1 MRTAITALLLLVSA
15 VVTAVSITALPYYDD
30 KTGRLMPLVGFTA
43 ALWLLFAL
51 AVFLLRRVRMK
62 PAIALVIAGSV
73 AIGGAALLGPPNTS
87 TDSARYAWDGIV
99 QNAGISPYQYVPAD
113 PALAELRP
121 DWLFPAAEVDA
132 DGEERCTGARIMTV
146 KDGDGILCTAIN
158 RAKVPTIYPPTSE
171 IFFAGVRLLTG
182 PEPQYAPMQVA
193 GLLMSLTITG
203 LLLTLL
209 HRSGRDPR
217 WAALWGW
224 SPLAATEA
232 VTNSHIDVLGGLL
245 VLVATALVAT
255 GRRWSGGA
263 ALGAAIAVKLIPV
276 IAAPA
281 LLRRQGWKVMVAAIV
296 TFAVLYIPYIALTGF
311 GVLGY
316 LPGYLSEEGY
326 SSGSRFIML
335 SLFAPGT
342 RRHRDRRPAHR
353 RDGSD
358 RLAHDR
364 PDRPVARP
372 GGDDRGNPARGH
384 PALPLVRPSAR
395 AGGGD
400 DGPVGVA
407 RGAVRPHRAPA
418 HPVGGACPRHRGSRD
433 RPHRDDEPAPA
444 RARGA
449 PPVERAD
456 AASVSAFA
464 AQSRQ
469 RNRRSVERL
478 LDSGYDSERS
488 EGQRSRFDHGR
499 ER

>member
-1 MRTAITALLLLVSA
+1 MRTAITALILLVSA
-15 VVTAVSITALPYYDD
+15 VVTALSITALPYYDD

-335 SLFAPGT
+335 SLFAPG
-342 RRHRDRRPAHR
+342 PAATVIAALLIGATAVIVWR
-353 RDGSD
+353 TTDPTDPWLGQVVMIGVTLLVVTPRYPWYALLLVPVVAMTG
-358 RLAHDR
+358 RWEWLAV
-364 PDRPVARP
+364 PF
-372 GGDDRGNPARGH
+372 
-384 PALPLVRPSAR
+384 ALT
-395 AGGGD
+395 
-400 DGPVGVA
+400 
-407 RGAVRPHRAPA
+407 
-418 HPVGGACPRHRGSRD
+418 
-433 RPHRDDEPAPA
+433 
-444 RARGA
+444 
-449 PPVERAD
+449 
-456 AASVSAFA
+456 
-464 AQSRQ
+464 
-469 RNRRSVERL
+469 ERL
-478 LDSGYDSERS
+478 LIPSVELARVTVALAIALIVVVSLHRLGPEGRRRLKERMRHPFPHLRRKVGS
-488 EGQRSRFDHGR
+488 ATAEASKGS
-499 ER
+499 